1 MRPLRN
7 RNRRNKRAKA
17 ARPKETLQQMIFVM
31 DVGNTNIKCGMFQGN
46 VLVHSFRMTTDIDAT
61 SDQYGI
67 QMIDFFSYLEHTPM
81 DVEGIIISSVIPSIN
96 YTLDHMAREYF
107 KKKPMFV
114 GPGIKTG
121 INIKYDNP
129 KELGTDRIVNA
140 VGAFELF
147 GGPVITIDF
156 GTATSFGAI
165 SEKGDFLGGA
175 ICPGLRIASDA
186 LTENAAK
193 LPRIELK
200 RPETVINKTTVTS
213 MQSGIIY
220 GYVGQVQYIVEKMK
234 AEMGGAK
241 VVATGGFSGL
251 IAQETNCIDEII
263 PTLTL
268 IGLNKIYMKNC

>member
-1 MRPLRN
+1 
-7 RNRRNKRAKA
+7 
-17 ARPKETLQQMIFVM
+17 MIFVM
-31 DVGNTNIKCGMFQGN
+31 DVGNTNIKCGMFEGN

-67 QMIDFFSYLEHTPM
+67 QMIEFFDYLDHAPM
-81 DVEGIIISSVIPSIN
+81 DIDGIIISSVIPSIN
-96 YTLDHMAREYF
+96 YTLDHMSREYF

-140 VGAFELF
+140 VGAYELF

-165 SEKGDFLGGA
+165 SAKGDFLGGA

-213 MQSGIIY
+213 MQAGIIY
-220 GYVGQVQYIVEKMK
+220 GYVGQVQYIVERMK
-234 AEMGGAK
+234 DEMGGAK
-241 VVATGGFSGL
+241 VVATGGFSEL